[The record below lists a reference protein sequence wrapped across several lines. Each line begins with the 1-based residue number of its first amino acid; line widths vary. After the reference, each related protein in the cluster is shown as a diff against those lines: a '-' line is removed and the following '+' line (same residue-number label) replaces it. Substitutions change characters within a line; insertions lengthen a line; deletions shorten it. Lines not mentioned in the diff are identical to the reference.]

1 VQGVGFDNREQVEKV
16 FYRAFAFLM
25 PPNATF
31 AVARQATLQAAN
43 DLYGSSSPA
52 FRAVSQ
58 AWDAVGVQ

>member
-1 VQGVGFDNREQVEKV
+1 V

-31 AVARQATLQAAN
+31 AVARQATLQAAT
-43 DLYGSSSPA
+43 DLYGGSSPA